1 MWRARAIGRFRR
13 AIDWLVVNQFPAIE
27 GQQDRCRLVMSAI
40 QHVIYGALMLRGGNK
55 TPYMA
60 SYGVVMLRARYG
72 VL

>member
-27 GQQDRCRLVMSAI
+27 GQQDRCRLVVSTI
-40 QHVIYGALMLRGGNK
+40 HHVIYGALMLISGNK
-55 TPYMA
+55 TPSRA
-60 SYGVVMLRARYG
+60 CCDVAILRARYG

>member
-1 MWRARAIGRFRR
+1 MWRARAIGRIRR

-27 GQQDRCRLVMSAI
+27 GQQDRCRLVVSAI
-40 QHVIYGALMLRGGNK
+40 QHVTYGALMPRGGNK

-60 SYGVVMLRARYG
+60 CCDVVMLRARYG

>member
-27 GQQDRCRLVMSAI
+27 GQHARRRLVMSAI
-40 QHVIYGALMLRGGNK
+40 QHVIYGALMPIDGNK
-55 TPYMA
+55 TPSMA
-60 SYGVVMLRARYG
+60 CYDVAIVRARYG